1 MTYNL
6 TWHKALKLQ
15 QLLKERQKRVAAS
28 VTLAGEVMEGV
39 NLIVPAQQRSRFVER
54 AVRRE
59 LVRRLRQARAEHDM
73 EILNAKAEQLDR
85 ETEDLVDHQADP
97 FS

>member
-1 MTYNL
+1 MTHIL

>member
-73 EILNAKAEQLDR
+73 EILNAKAEQLDL

>member
-1 MTYNL
+1 MTYIL

-28 VTLAGEVMEGV
+28 VTLAGEVLEGV

>member
-1 MTYNL
+1 MVHIL

-28 VTLAGEVMEGV
+28 VTLAGEVLEGV

-85 ETEDLVDHQADP
+85 ETDDLLDHQADP
-97 FS
+97 FT

>member
-1 MTYNL
+1 
-6 TWHKALKLQ
+6 
-15 QLLKERQKRVAAS
+15 
-28 VTLAGEVMEGV
+28 
-39 NLIVPAQQRSRFVER
+39 VER